1 MLNHNIKKEYPPNY
15 QLLVDTFNPP
25 STTVFVYG
33 DTIYNPSG
41 DKIPP
46 DVVVHEEVHMRQQRE
61 YASPDMWYALYIHDK
76 DFRLTQEVEAYA
88 VQYQFLKRNG
98 LPANG
103 LKEALHEFARA
114 LANDYKTGI
123 DTYKAKT
130 LIRYRSMV

>member
-41 DKIPP
+41 DEIPP

-61 YASPDMWYALYIHDK
+61 YASPDMWYAIYIHDK